1 MKSKD
6 IEAYVTKWMNSY
18 EPDTFIPNEHG
29 TYIYRSGASGINI
42 VCFFEDLLKD
52 FIDDSDQQNDKL
64 VEEKK
69 ELSALL
75 SSTIDANTHFQN
87 KELTI
92 NQQLQSELTQ
102 AKESKPSF

>member
-42 VCFFEDLLKD
+42 VCFFEDLL
-52 FIDDSDQQNDKL
+52 
-64 VEEKK
+64 
-69 ELSALL
+69 
-75 SSTIDANTHFQN
+75 
-87 KELTI
+87 
-92 NQQLQSELTQ
+92 NQ
-102 AKESKPSF
+102 